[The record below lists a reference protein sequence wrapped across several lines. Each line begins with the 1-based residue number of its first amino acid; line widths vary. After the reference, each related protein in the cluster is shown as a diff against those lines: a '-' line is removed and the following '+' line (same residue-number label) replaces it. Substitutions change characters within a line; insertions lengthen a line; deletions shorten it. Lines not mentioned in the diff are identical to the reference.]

1 MMNETITINT
11 IMSSR
16 LKRRRRFIMMTSVL
30 AILSFA
36 LCCTMLMLGNTIYP
50 VRDVVGVLLGEEVK
64 GATFTVGT
72 LRLPRMI
79 AGVFAG
85 FAFGVGGYIFQTML
99 RNPLANPNVIGITT
113 GSSAAAVF
121 CIIVLHASNTVVSIA
136 SVIGGLVTVLV
147 IYGLS
152 KGSSFSIGRLIL
164 IGIGLQAM
172 LNAVI
177 SYLMLIGRET
187 DIPSAMRWLSG
198 SLNGAKMENLSP
210 IVLTVLL
217 FTPVILYFGKRLEM
231 LELGE
236 QAATSLGVDTNKTRI
251 ILIISSVLILALATA
266 TTGPIAF
273 VSFLAGPIAKRLVGV
288 GFSNIIPAGLIGV
301 ILVLGADLIGQFA
314 FVTRYPVGVITG
326 ILGAPYLI
334 YLLIRINRKGDL

>member
-314 FVTRYPVGVITG
+314 FVTRYPVGERE
-326 ILGAPYLI
+326 I
-334 YLLIRINRKGDL
+334 YNEANTYVSSRKPHCWIR